1 MAHSI
6 SAICVLFVKNMIF
19 LAEKLPII
27 YHKIVHFF
35 LEVSYM
41 IKDNQK
47 LLNRILIILDALL
60 ICFSFRFSFFIKFEV
75 YGFLR
80 SLGII
85 NISIPGFWP
94 TFKQYS
100 SALLYIIPGYLIIY
114 SICSMYSPR
123 RAHSKIYECWSII
136 KSNCIAIMYFIAVL
150 FFLKISISYSRE
162 FTIYF
167 FICNTLFSMFFRL
180 SFRGILKKIRK
191 KGKNI
196 KHIVLVGYS
205 DTCKRYIDLILANP
219 SWGYHILGIIDD
231 SQSEDFIYKGITI
244 LGNTKNL
251 SAFLAKHED
260 LDEIAIT
267 LHLNAYD
274 NLEYIVNCCEKSGV
288 HTKFIPDYNRII
300 PTRPQIEDVCGLAV
314 VNIRKVPLGNWTNR
328 FIKRVID
335 IFGASLALLIFAI
348 PMIIIAII
356 VKTTSKGPLIFC
368 QERVGLHNKKFKMY
382 KFRSMREQSEVKE
395 KKAWT
400 VKDDPRITPI
410 GRFIRKT
417 SIDELPQLFNVLKGD
432 MSLIGP
438 RPERPYWVEQFKETI
453 PRYMIKHQVR
463 PGMTGWAQVNGFRG
477 DTSIEGRI
485 DCDLYYI
492 ENWSLGLDIKIIFLT
507 VFKGFVNKNAY

>member
-1 MAHSI
+1 
-6 SAICVLFVKNMIF
+6 
-19 LAEKLPII
+19 
-27 YHKIVHFF
+27 
-35 LEVSYM
+35 
-41 IKDNQK
+41 
-47 LLNRILIILDALL
+47 
-60 ICFSFRFSFFIKFEV
+60 
-75 YGFLR
+75 
-80 SLGII
+80 
-85 NISIPGFWP
+85 
-94 TFKQYS
+94 
-100 SALLYIIPGYLIIY
+100 
-114 SICSMYSPR
+114 
-123 RAHSKIYECWSII
+123 
-136 KSNCIAIMYFIAVL
+136 
-150 FFLKISISYSRE
+150 
-162 FTIYF
+162 
-167 FICNTLFSMFFRL
+167 MFFRL

-231 SQSEDFIYKGITI
+231 SQSEDFNYKGITI
-244 LGNTKNL
+244 LGSTKNL

-328 FIKRVID
+328 FIKRTID
-335 IFGASLALLIFAI
+335 IVGASMALLIFAI

>member
-1 MAHSI
+1 
-6 SAICVLFVKNMIF
+6 
-19 LAEKLPII
+19 
-27 YHKIVHFF
+27 
-35 LEVSYM
+35 M

-180 SFRGILKKIRK
+180 SFRGMLKKIRK

-231 SQSEDFIYKGITI
+231 SQSEDFNYKGITI

-400 VKDDPRITPI
+400 VKDAMFSRRPRQSRAPSGESPAHEESPGSAGQDAGQLPVKATLRKVQQKRKPPARVRMKRRGKSSPALRRLSGLVNPI
-410 GRFIRKT
+410 R
-417 SIDELPQLFNVLKGD
+417 SNV
-432 MSLIGP
+432 
-438 RPERPYWVEQFKETI
+438 EET
-453 PRYMIKHQVR
+453 
-463 PGMTGWAQVNGFRG
+463 G
-477 DTSIEGRI
+477 
-485 DCDLYYI
+485 
-492 ENWSLGLDIKIIFLT
+492 LT
-507 VFKGFVNKNAY
+507 VVRGPEETA